1 MRTNLTTTK
10 RCARGAWRGLAA
22 SALALAC
29 GGCLGEP
36 PLDERWT
43 LLEFESATPAPG
55 GAVAADSTL
64 AVSVRGRITYR
75 EIQTGYLVAELR
87 YSDSLP
93 PSAAPA
99 DPEQHSLENALA
111 IERILANSVT
121 AGRATRAVT
130 GFDHLIQ
137 AIDLGFTAPVPAGL
151 GAAAGDSA
159 ATRGLFLVLYLG
171 EGEEMA
177 LPAGRDSLVV
187 TPFGVEA
194 SRTLFCGY
202 ALPVAAGAAAA
213 RP

>member
-1 MRTNLTTTK
+1 MRTTAPIAIRPLPK
-10 RCARGAWRGLAA
+10 AWRGPVAA
-22 SALALAC
+22 TLLLAC

-55 GAVAADSTL
+55 AAVVADSTL
-64 AVSVRGRITYR
+64 TVSVRGRITYR
-75 EIQTGYLVAELR
+75 EIQTGFLVAELR
-87 YSDSLP
+87 YSDTL
-93 PSAAPA
+93 APA
-99 DPEQHSLENALA
+99 DMPLDPEQHTLDHALA
-111 IERILANSVT
+111 VERILANSVT

-137 AIDLGFTAPVPAGL
+137 SIDLRFTAPVPAGL
-151 GAAAGDSA
+151 GVAAGDSS

-171 EGEEMA
+171 EGDLQA

-202 ALPVAAGAAAA
+202 PLPVTAAAAGA